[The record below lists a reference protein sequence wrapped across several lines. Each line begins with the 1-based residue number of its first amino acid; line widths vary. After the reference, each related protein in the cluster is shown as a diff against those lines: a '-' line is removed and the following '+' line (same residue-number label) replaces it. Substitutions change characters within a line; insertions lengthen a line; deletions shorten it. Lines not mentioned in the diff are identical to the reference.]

1 MEDIS
6 WFEWVELMM
15 KYKYGEKE
23 DEEDLDEELQ
33 RILDE
38 LDFELK

>member
-23 DEEDLDEELQ
+23 EEEET
-33 RILDE
+33 E
-38 LDFELK
+38 

>member
-15 KYKYGEKE
+15 KYKYGEKQT
-23 DEEDLDEELQ
+23 EEDGEQ
-33 RILDE
+33 T
-38 LDFELK
+38 

>member
-23 DEEDLDEELQ
+23 EEETE
-33 RILDE
+33 
-38 LDFELK
+38 

>member
-23 DEEDLDEELQ
+23 DEEEE
-33 RILDE
+33 
-38 LDFELK
+38 